1 MTLTVFAIRI
11 IQLLS
16 RKGTRFAFNVPNRYL
31 ITQTKKYEHDKK
43 HFLDKVF
50 EKLLNSFR
58 ILSSLSMKCGS
69 IRKKKTLI
77 IYRVCITKRRREIHD
92 RFLNKEK

>member
-16 RKGTRFAFNVPNRYL
+16 RKGTQFAFNVPNRYL

-50 EKLLNSFR
+50 EKL
-58 ILSSLSMKCGS
+58 
-69 IRKKKTLI
+69 
-77 IYRVCITKRRREIHD
+77 
-92 RFLNKEK
+92 